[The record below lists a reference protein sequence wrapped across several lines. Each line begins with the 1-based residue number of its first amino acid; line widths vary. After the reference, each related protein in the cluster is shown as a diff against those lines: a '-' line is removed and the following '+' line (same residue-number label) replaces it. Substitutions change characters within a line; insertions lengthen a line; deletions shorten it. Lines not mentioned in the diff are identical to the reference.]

1 MCNMSKL
8 SKSYFNKLFLE
19 WCKLKLI
26 LPMAFKSCIL
36 GATIGNTK
44 SQTRT
49 GQNVKILD
57 KTGLVFG
64 LDKEIN
70 YLFNIFYRVTQ
81 KWLWMLFLEWR
92 IQNHFLK
99 NFWPEWNDFGL
110 IKECKNAFL
119 VPTNTNWMTLPNSKF
134 FFNISKRLYFIILK
148 YFTTNVA
155 KLIWL
160 FKTNLKNLSPLKNV
174 NKIFW

>member
-1 MCNMSKL
+1 MT
-8 SKSYFNKLFLE
+8 NKLFLE
-19 WCKLKLI
+19 WCKLKLKFI

-36 GATIGNTK
+36 WATIGNTK

-49 GQNVKILD
+49 ARGRTSKYWIRQVLFSAWIKKL
-57 KTGLVFG
+57 T
-64 LDKEIN
+64 N
-70 YLFNIFYRVTQ
+70 YLFNIFHRVTQ

-119 VPTNTNWMTLPNSKF
+119 VPTNTNWMTLPNSKL
-134 FFNISKRLYFIILK
+134 FFNISKRLYSIILK
-148 YFTTNVA
+148 YFTTNF
-155 KLIWL
+155 IMM
-160 FKTNLKNLSPLKNV
+160 
-174 NKIFW
+174 